1 MTGTEVSPAVQEAIA
16 VIDGGLRDLQ
26 QREIISANE
35 VANLLLDLRLLLA
48 ANDLPVTDPVG

>member
-1 MTGTEVSPAVQEAIA
+1 MTGTEASPAVQEAIA
-16 VIDGGLRDLQ
+16 VIDSGLRDLQ

-35 VANLLLDLRLLLA
+35 VADLLLDLRLLLA